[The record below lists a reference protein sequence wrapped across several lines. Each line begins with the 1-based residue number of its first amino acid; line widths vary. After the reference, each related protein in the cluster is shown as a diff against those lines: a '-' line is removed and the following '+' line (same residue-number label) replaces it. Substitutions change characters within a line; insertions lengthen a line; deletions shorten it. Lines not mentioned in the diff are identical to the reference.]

1 MCFQFFAGVQIIII
15 IHGEIESRHEFESPR
30 ALVAQVVFDS
40 QVVLNSR
47 KLCQKSC
54 LARHGF
60 CRRTRRRRWIRYAE
74 ILQTWKPS
82 KRQYHHG
89 NTKPSP
95 SSLPFGSLSS
105 TPISPTIVLHIFAF
119 NQRLV
124 FIPGSI
130 PPSIPAKPQ
139 PQPKP

>member
-1 MCFQFFAGVQIIII
+1 MRFQFFSDVQIIIS
-15 IHGEIESRHEFESPR
+15 IHGEIESRHEFEFPR
-30 ALVAQVVFDS
+30 ALVAQVVFIS
-40 QVVLNSR
+40 QVVLNFR

-54 LARHGF
+54 FARHGF
-60 CRRTRRRRWIRYAE
+60 CRRTGGRSWIRYAE

-89 NTKPSP
+89 NTKPSA

-105 TPISPTIVLHIFAF
+105 APISPTIVLHIFAF
-119 NQRLV
+119 NQFLV

-130 PPSIPAKPQ
+130 PPSIPAKRQ
-139 PQPKP
+139 YKPKP